1 MGHLETVFFTVHNTG
16 TSWAYVTFSWHFLAE
31 WKRIDPLKNAD
42 LFTADEDDESEE
54 DQVKCSLKCFTDTY
68 KSETTKF

>member
-1 MGHLETVFFTVHNTG
+1 MLCDFLLNF
-16 TSWAYVTFSWHFLAE
+16 FLAE

-42 LFTADEDDESEE
+42 LFTADEDDENEE
-54 DQVKCSLKCFTDTY
+54 DQVKCSLKRFTYTY